1 MNHKNNHRT
10 GGEILI
16 DALRIN
22 GVERAFCVPGE
33 SYLAALDALH
43 DAQEAIE
50 LIVCRQ
56 EGGATY
62 MAEAYAKLT
71 GKPGIA
77 FVTRGPGATNA
88 SVGIHTA
95 FQDSTP
101 MILFIGQ
108 VASDQVE
115 REAFQEVD
123 YRRMFGQMA
132 KWVVQIDDV
141 ARIPELVSQA
151 FHRAVNGRPG
161 PVVVA
166 LPEDMLTDH
175 ASVSDVPAHK
185 KIEISAGAEQ
195 LQELTELV
203 KQAERPVV
211 MLGGS
216 GWDKQAVADMEAF
229 CTANNLPVA
238 TSFRCQD
245 LFNNALSNY
254 AGELGTS
261 ANPKLIQS
269 IKDSDLLLVI
279 GARIGEM
286 TSAGYTMVNI
296 PVPDQKLIHVHSGAE
311 ELGRVYYP
319 TLPINA
325 TMAAF
330 AKQLRALGKVG
341 SDKWASWTAELNK
354 NYNDNLQHAPIP
366 GNVQM
371 GEIMQWMRA
380 NLPEDTI
387 MTTGAGNYTAW
398 PHRFYQYKT
407 FRTQLGATNGSMGY
421 GVPAAIA
428 AKLTDRDR
436 TVIAFAG
443 DGCFMMNGQELATA
457 MQYDARVVF
466 IVVNNGMYG
475 TIRMHQERTYPGRVS
490 GTALANPDFAAL
502 AQAYGLH
509 GEVVENTDEFSSAF
523 ERSVASGKP
532 ALIEIR
538 IDQEAITPK
547 MSLSAMREQALA
559 AQKS

>member
-43 DAQEAIE
+43 DAKEDIE

-175 ASVSDVPAHK
+175 ASISDVPAHK

-330 AKQLRALGKVG
+330 AKQLRALGKIS
-341 SDKWASWTAELNK
+341 SDKWASWTAQLNK

-502 AQAYGLH
+502 AKAYGLH

>member
-43 DAQEAIE
+43 DAKEDIE

-175 ASVSDVPAHK
+175 ASVADVPAHK

-330 AKQLRALGKVG
+330 AKQLRALGKIG
-341 SDKWASWTAELNK
+341 SDKWASWTAQLNK